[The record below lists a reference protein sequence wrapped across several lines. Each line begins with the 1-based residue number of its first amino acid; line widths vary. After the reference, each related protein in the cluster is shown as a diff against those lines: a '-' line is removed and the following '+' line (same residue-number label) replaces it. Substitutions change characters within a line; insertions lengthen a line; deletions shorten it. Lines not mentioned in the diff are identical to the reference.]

1 MENISFQ
8 VKINAAKEKVWNC
21 LWDLIYYQTW
31 TSVFAEIS
39 TVITDN
45 WKEGSKIFFVDHSG
59 NGMVSKIL
67 CNKEN
72 GTMTFQH
79 LGMIK
84 DGIEDTTSDEMKT
97 WSGATESYHVVEH
110 EGTTTLSA
118 SLDSNEQMKDF
129 FSSTFPLAL
138 EKVKGLAEGTVK
150 PIITVIATVNAPV
163 SKVWENW
170 TKPEHITK
178 WNQANDDW
186 HCPASNN
193 DVKTGGKFSTTMAA
207 IDGSFSFEFG
217 GDYNEVKENEMI
229 AATLGDGRMWKTY
242 FNPNGN
248 TTTVIE
254 RFEAEAMNSLELQ
267 QGGWQAILNNFKKYT
282 ETN

>member
-1 MENISFQ
+1 MEKISFQ

-31 TSVFAEIS
+31 TSVFAETS
-39 TVITDN
+39 TVKTDN
-45 WKEGSKIFFVDHSG
+45 WKEGSKILFVDHSG
-59 NGMVSKIL
+59 NGMVSKVL
-67 CNKEN
+67 SNKEN
-72 GTMTFQH
+72 DTMTFQH

-84 DGIEDTTSDEMKT
+84 DGIEDTTSDEMKA

-110 EGTTTLSA
+110 DGTTTLFA

-163 SKVWENW
+163 SKVWESW

-186 HCPASNN
+186 HCPASTN

-207 IDGSFSFEFG
+207 KDGSFSFEFG
-217 GDYNEVKENEMI
+217 GDYYEIKENEMI

-242 FNPNGN
+242 FKPNGN

-282 ETN
+282 EKI

>member
-1 MENISFQ
+1 MEKISFQ

-31 TSVFAEIS
+31 TSVFAETS

-45 WKEGSKIFFVDHSG
+45 WKEGSKILFVDHSG
-59 NGMVSKIL
+59 NVMVSKVL
-67 CNKEN
+67 SNKEN
-72 GTMTFQH
+72 DTMTFQH
-79 LGMIK
+79 QGMIK
-84 DGIEDTTSDEMKT
+84 DGIEDTTSDEMKA

-110 EGTTTLSA
+110 DGTTTLSA

-138 EKVKGLAEGTVK
+138 EKVKGLAEGTIK

-163 SKVWENW
+163 SKVWESW
-170 TKPEHITK
+170 TKPDHITK

-186 HCPASNN
+186 HCPASTN

-207 IDGSFSFEFG
+207 KDGSFSFEFG

-229 AATLGDGRMWKTY
+229 AATMSDGRMWKTY
-242 FNPNGN
+242 FKPNEN

-282 ETN
+282 ETI